1 MRMKAALACAAI
13 AGLGA
18 IPLLS
23 WGFGGSPAT
32 AVRVER
38 PSMRELRPSVFASGE
53 FVHGDAVR
61 ITSEVT
67 GKIKAVYINEGQEVA
82 RGDLLLEIDSHGYAA
97 QLVHHRAAVRL
108 QEVDIQRKTLAID
121 QLGRQHRRSE
131 QLHERGLLDA
141 EAFERATHQLRLAE
155 VDLASSTEVL
165 AQAGAAL
172 MQSEEQLAKTR
183 VLAPIAGIVASLDI
197 EAGETAVVGTTNV
210 PGSVLIVLASPDSTL
225 AEVYVDEADLA
236 GLRKGQ
242 RAAVTP
248 VAYPERPVAGGVDFI
263 ATTAKYRP
271 NSRSRSFLVRIGL
284 DDALGQTLR
293 AGMSCRA
300 EIFLAPADEVLSIP
314 IAAIVS
320 ADEPATRTTR
330 HFAFVASIN
339 SSDDRGA
346 VRRVEIELGRADD
359 EFQEVIAGL
368 AARDHIVVGP
378 SRTLRKLGDG
388 DRIVVEAQ

>member
-1 MRMKAALACAAI
+1 MRMKAALACGAI

-32 AVRVER
+32 AVRVEP
-38 PSMRELRPSVFASGE
+38 PSLRELRPSVFASGE
-53 FVHGDAVR
+53 FVYGDAVR

-67 GKIKAVYINEGQEVA
+67 GKIKAVYVREGQAVA
-82 RGDLLLEIDSHGYAA
+82 RGDLLLEIDSYSYAA
-97 QLVHHRAAVRL
+97 QLAHHRAAVRL

-121 QLGRQHRRSE
+121 QLGRQYRRSE
-131 QLHERGLLDA
+131 QLHDRGLLDA
-141 EAFERATHQLRLAE
+141 EAFERAAHQLRLAE

-165 AQAGAAL
+165 TQARAAL
-172 MQSEEQLAKTR
+172 MQSEEQLAKTK

-210 PGSVLIVLASPDSTL
+210 PGSVLVVLASPGSTL

-236 GLRKGQ
+236 GIRVGQ
-242 RAAVTP
+242 RAAVIP
-248 VAYPERPVAGGVDFI
+248 VAYPERPVAGAVDFI
-263 ATTAKYRP
+263 ATTVKYRP

-284 DDALGQTLR
+284 DDALGLTLR
-293 AGMSCRA
+293 AGMSCRS
-300 EIFLAPADEVLSIP
+300 EIFLAPADEVLAIP

-330 HFAFVASIN
+330 HFAFVASIDPN
-339 SSDDRGA
+339 DDRGA
-346 VRRVEIELGRADD
+346 VRKVEIELGRSDD
-359 EFQEVIAGL
+359 EFQEVTAGL
-368 AARDHIVVGP
+368 AAQDRIVVGP
-378 SRTLRKLGDG
+378 SRTLRKLRDG
-388 DRIVVEAQ
+388 DRIVVEAL

>member
-1 MRMKAALACAAI
+1 MRMKAALACGAI

-23 WGFGGSPAT
+23 WGFGGSSAT
-32 AVRVER
+32 PVRVER
-38 PSMRELRPSVFASGE
+38 PSLRELRPSVFASGE

-67 GKIKAVYINEGQEVA
+67 GKIKAVHIREGQAVA
-82 RGDLLLEIDSHGYAA
+82 RGDLLLEIDSDGYAA
-97 QLVHHRAAVRL
+97 QLAHHRAAVRL
-108 QEVDIQRKTLAID
+108 QEVDMQRKTLAID
-121 QLGRQHRRSE
+121 QFGRQHRRSE
-131 QLHERGLLDA
+131 QLYERGLLDA
-141 EAFERATHQLRLAE
+141 EAFERAAHQLRLAE

-165 AQAGAAL
+165 AQAHAAL

-183 VLAPIAGIVASLDI
+183 VFAPIAGIVAALDI

-210 PGSVLIVLASPDSTL
+210 PGSVLVVLASPDSML
-225 AEVYVDEADLA
+225 AEVHVDEADLA
-236 GLRKGQ
+236 GIRKGQ
-242 RAAVTP
+242 RAAVTA
-248 VAYPERPVAGGVDFI
+248 VAYPERPVAGAVDFI

-284 DDALGQTLR
+284 DDAFGLTLR

-359 EFQEVIAGL
+359 EFQEVTAGL
-368 AARDHIVVGP
+368 AARERIVVGP
-378 SRTLRKLGDG
+378 SRTLRKLRDG
-388 DRIVVEAQ
+388 DRVVVEAQ